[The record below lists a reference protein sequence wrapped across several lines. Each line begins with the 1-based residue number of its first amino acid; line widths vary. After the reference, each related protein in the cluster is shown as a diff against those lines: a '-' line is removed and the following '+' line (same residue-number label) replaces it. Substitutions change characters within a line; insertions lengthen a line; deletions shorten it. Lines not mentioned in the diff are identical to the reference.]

1 MLVRSGSFQLT
12 SGTMGRELGKSGA
25 GNQSMLRVV
34 QVALFKT
41 LMEEAGGQGNKE
53 KVNRWKL
60 GPIRGRQSDE
70 GQGREPETSGKRMSK
85 ERNGRE
91 MGSCVSTETK
101 VGVVGR

>member
-1 MLVRSGSFQLT
+1 
-12 SGTMGRELGKSGA
+12 MGNGDPKWPQE
-25 GNQSMLRVV
+25 
-34 QVALFKT
+34 
-41 LMEEAGGQGNKE
+41 
-53 KVNRWKL
+53 
-60 GPIRGRQSDE
+60 E